1 MNESLDSRQ
10 LEAFVMLSKTGSYTE
25 AAKHLYVTHS
35 AISHSMKALESQVG
49 CRLLSKL
56 RKKTIL
62 TEAGEAF
69 LHHARRAL
77 EEMRQARITVSELN
91 KWGSRRLRLVGEPAL
106 TSAILTPVLLKFY
119 REFPRF
125 LIHVELNN
133 CDDPAGLLEN
143 NRADLVLTEKPAS
156 DENLSFHS
164 LLADRFHFVVNA
176 AHPLAV
182 CHTVTR
188 NELAK
193 HPCVL
198 LRTSGHG
205 RKRVED
211 FLCQR
216 GIALSRIGEIE
227 NLHTVKEMVKQD
239 PVMSFLPGWAVAAEL
254 KNRALIALPPGR
266 KPLEQ
271 VWGIIHSQ
279 ARPLN
284 LAEATF
290 LKFCRQQVAEL
301 AEPVLAL
308 PLLPGDSTAVPA
320 VHCALESRAG

>member
-10 LEAFVMLSKTGSYTE
+10 LEAFVTLSKTGSYTE

-77 EEMRQARITVSELN
+77 EEMRQARITVMELN
-91 KWGSRRLRLVGEPAL
+91 KWGSRRLRVVGEPAL
-106 TSAILTPVLLKFY
+106 TSAILTPVLAKFY
-119 REFPRF
+119 REFPQF
-125 LIHVELNN
+125 FIQVEMNN
-133 CDDPAGLLEN
+133 CDDPASLLEN
-143 NRADLVLTEKPAS
+143 NRADMVLAEKPS
-156 DENLSFHS
+156 DNDGLAFIS

-176 AHPLAV
+176 GHPLAS
-182 CHTVTR
+182 CNTITR

-193 HPCVL
+193 QPCLL
-198 LRTSGHG
+198 LRTSVHG
-205 RKRVED
+205 RKRLDD
-211 FLCQR
+211 FLSQR
-216 GIALSRIGEIE
+216 GIGLSRIGEIE
-227 NLHTVKEMVKQD
+227 SVDTIKEMVKQL
-239 PVMSFLPGWAVAAEL
+239 PVMSLLPGWAVATEL
-254 KNRALIALPPGR
+254 KNRTLTALPPGR
-266 KPLEQ
+266 KPFEQ
-271 VWGIIHSQ
+271 TWGIIHSQ

-284 LAEATF
+284 FAEATF

-301 AEPVLAL
+301 
-308 PLLPGDSTAVPA
+308 G
-320 VHCALESRAG
+320 